1 MSARSVPIDEQAVID
16 GGACGRVR
24 VWADVLPETTCGI
37 AGAGGTA
44 MEDWSHMRSEMLVST
59 ERLGGLPLVIVRG
72 EIDHGSA
79 AGLQETIDTFLDSG
93 DTVIL
98 LDLGDVTYIDSGGI
112 SVLLSTVRR
121 LRKNGWLA
129 AVGPNANVRR
139 LLEIVGLKVDQGF
152 RLFDDRE
159 TAAAAAQKMVGS

>member
-1 MSARSVPIDEQAVID
+1 MSSRKQPV
-16 GGACGRVR
+16 GLHGR
-24 VWADVLPETTCGI
+24 
-37 AGAGGTA
+37 GTVN
-44 MEDWSHMRSEMLVST
+44 EDWSYVRSEMLVST
-59 ERLGGLPLVIVRG
+59 ERVSGLPLVIVSG

-79 AGLQETIDTFLDSG
+79 GVLQEKIDTFLDSG

-121 LRKNGWLA
+121 LRKDGWLA

-159 TAAAAAQKMVGS
+159 TAAAAAQKMAGR

>member
-1 MSARSVPIDEQAVID
+1 
-16 GGACGRVR
+16 
-24 VWADVLPETTCGI
+24 
-37 AGAGGTA
+37 
-44 MEDWSHMRSEMLVST
+44 MLVST

>member
-1 MSARSVPIDEQAVID
+1 MID
-16 GGACGRVR
+16 
-24 VWADVLPETTCGI
+24 
-37 AGAGGTA
+37 
-44 MEDWSHMRSEMLVST
+44 DWSYMRSEMLVST
-59 ERLGGLPLVIVRG
+59 ERLRGFPLVIVSG

-79 AGLQETIDTFLDSG
+79 GILQEKIDTFLDG
-93 DTVIL
+93 EDTVIL

-121 LRKNGWLA
+121 LRKEGWLA
-129 AVGPNANVRR
+129 AVGPNTNVRR

-159 TAAAAAQKMVGS
+159 TAAEAAQKLADH

>member
-1 MSARSVPIDEQAVID
+1 MDE
-16 GGACGRVR
+16 
-24 VWADVLPETTCGI
+24 
-37 AGAGGTA
+37 
-44 MEDWSHMRSEMLVST
+44 WSYLRSEMLVST
-59 ERLGGLPLVIVRG
+59 ERLDGLPLVVVSG

-79 AGLQETIDTFLDSG
+79 GILQEKIDTFLDSG
-93 DTVIL
+93 DTMIL

-121 LRKNGWLA
+121 LRKEGWLA

-159 TAAAAAQKMVGS
+159 TAAAAAQKMAGR